1 MLVSVVQQSDSVVCV
16 SIYTHTHIYTHI
28 YTLLQVLSHYSLLWD
43 IEYSSLCYTVGPC
56 CVPVL
61 SIGVWS
67 ANTKLLICLS
77 FPFPFLFGNHK
88 FVSYVC
94 ESVSILYISLF
105 VSFFKIPGISN
116 IVWFA
121 FLWLTSL
128 HMTIPRPIRV
138 ATNGIIS
145 FFLSLSSI
153 PL

>member
-1 MLVSVVQQSDSVVCV
+1 MCPIIHFKLEIWELKIWSRWYKNGYLLFLYRFKIIVDLHCCVGFCCTAKWFSCVC
-16 SIYTHTHIYTHI
+16 ILTHTHTHTHTHIYI
-28 YTLLQVLSHYSLLWD
+28 LLQVLSHYSLLWD

-94 ESVSILYISLF
+94 ESVSTLWISSF
-105 VSFFKIPGISN
+105 VSFC
-116 IVWFA
+116 
-121 FLWLTSL
+121 
-128 HMTIPRPIRV
+128 
-138 ATNGIIS
+138 
-145 FFLSLSSI
+145 
-153 PL
+153 